1 MYRSKDRMLKEC
13 RVEKKKNTNKEDRAV
28 RKVNLKDEYSF
39 EVKGIQQ
46 ELIRKGIK
54 VHKNDLRDMC
64 MGYYYIMDEE
74 EKEEKV
80 GNTTKGVLQQALS
93 EYGYGEFKT
102 GNNRVIAKTH
112 DMTKWQ
118 DKKKQ
123 SLDKKRRRDHKA
135 QMQEFVE

>member
-1 MYRSKDRMLKEC
+1 MFRTKDRMLKEC
-13 RVEKKKNTNKEDRAV
+13 RTEKKKNTNKEDRAV
-28 RKVNLKDEYSF
+28 RKVNEKDEYRF

-46 ELIRKGIK
+46 ELIRRGIK
-54 VHKNDLRDMC
+54 VHKNELREMC
-64 MGYYYIMDEE
+64 MGYYYVMTEE
-74 EKEEKV
+74 EKEKTV
-80 GNTTKGVLQQALS
+80 GNTTKGVLHEVLR

-123 SLDKKRRRDHKA
+123 SLDKKRRRDYKA
-135 QMQEFVE
+135 KMQESVE